1 MLSESESTEKNI
13 FTICIED
20 DTLLD
25 AIQRLFN
32 LEHYD
37 LTIHHITKVLE
48 ELQQGRVAVML
59 QQEVAHILEL
69 RMMAWEAKSCYMN
82 ALTDAQGLINY
93 APHDP
98 KGYLWSGQLCARFD
112 KHEQGIEILKK
123 G

>member
-1 MLSESESTEKNI
+1 MLSDWESTQQNN
-13 FTICIED
+13 TITRFEG
-20 DTLLD
+20 DTVLNDL
-25 AIQRLFN
+25 QQLFCN
-32 LEHYD
+32 KHYD
-37 LTIHHITKVLE
+37 LVIERTAKVLE
-48 ELQQGRVAVML
+48 ELQQGRVAV

-69 RMMAWEAKSCYMN
+69 RMKAWEAKSCYMN
-82 ALTDAQGLINY
+82 ALTDAQGIIKY